1 MFLFFS
7 FFKEECWLI
16 KRNFTVDDWHTKAA
30 KFTRLLG
37 YYFLYIWISW
47 SELSGCQEKRGKLS
61 DRFISFLFP
70 SRYSYSPPPPSL
82 SFPLFLLIPSP
93 YVRRSLSLY
102 PSPSLSFYI
111 FIPLFPSPF
120 LPLLLCPFH
129 SIKKYFIYLYS
140 HVTDS
145 YNPIHIFIHTIHL

>member
-1 MFLFFS
+1 MIDIQRPQSSPVCSAITFCISESADQSFPAVKRKEESSLTDSSAFS
-7 FFKEECWLI
+7 FP
-16 KRNFTVDDWHTKAA
+16 VG
-30 KFTRLLG
+30 TRTL
-37 YYFLYIWISW
+37 
-47 SELSGCQEKRGKLS
+47 
-61 DRFISFLFP
+61 
-70 SRYSYSPPPPSL
+70 PPPSL
-82 SFPLFLLIPSP
+82 SLPLFLLIPSP